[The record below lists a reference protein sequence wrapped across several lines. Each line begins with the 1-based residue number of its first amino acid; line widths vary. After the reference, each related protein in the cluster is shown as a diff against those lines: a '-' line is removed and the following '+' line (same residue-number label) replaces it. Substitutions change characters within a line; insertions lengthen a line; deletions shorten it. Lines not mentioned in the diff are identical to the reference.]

1 MSYVTGKIFVY
12 IRELK
17 MLTVEIIYVGLL
29 IVSYKNIFFF
39 YNALVART
47 DREDLQTFFIIA
59 ILKKKIHNAGLY
71 VFFILVV

>member
-59 ILKKKIHNAGLY
+59 IL
-71 VFFILVV
+71 